1 MRPLYLLAPDD
12 QAVGTSQATASD
24 LVGREGGA
32 LPRAAL
38 DSATSAVTIIETA
51 ALYTYP
57 FTPPDV
63 DRSACGWKQFF
74 RLMGRPGCQSE
85 IRTSE
90 AMSAV
95 LEADEAS
102 PGKPGLAPGGPRVH
116 PTPPFWPMPSE
127 CRGRTCSGSA
137 RRIVNLSPQFDVVPV
152 SAATNCSQAAIT
164 QPRWPSH
171 VCWPCFSLFLPSS
184 EVPRQ

>member
-12 QAVGTSQATASD
+12 QAVGTFQATASD

-32 LPRAAL
+32 LLRAAL

-95 LEADEAS
+95 LEQTRPLPGS
-102 PGKPGLAPGGPRVH
+102 PDLPPGVPGSTPPRHFGPCRRNVAGLAAAVLAGL
-116 PTPPFWPMPSE
+116 SI
-127 CRGRTCSGSA
+127 SA
-137 RRIVNLSPQFDVVPV
+137 RSSTSSLSPQPQT
-152 SAATNCSQAAIT
+152 AAK
-164 QPRWPSH
+164 QP
-171 VCWPCFSLFLPSS
+171 
-184 EVPRQ
+184 